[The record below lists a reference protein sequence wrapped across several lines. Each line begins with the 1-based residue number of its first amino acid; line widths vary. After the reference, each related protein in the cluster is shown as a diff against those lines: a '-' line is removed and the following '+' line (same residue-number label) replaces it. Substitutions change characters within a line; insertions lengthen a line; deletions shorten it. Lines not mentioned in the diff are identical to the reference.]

1 MSLSR
6 AMSMSVAVADHH
18 GVTRL
23 GVKSVVESMQ
33 GDVVAVA
40 KTGIEAISVVEEH
53 EPDLLVLSLKL
64 PHLNGFDLLYHLQR
78 RTMDVQVLVMAVSE
92 SEEQAR
98 AAFQHGACG
107 YLRKQDPLDELR
119 RAIETVWAGQ
129 RYLSAALPQSL
140 LDTDPCSE
148 AASLGDD
155 VSLTLR
161 ERQVMQLTAEGYTSR
176 EIGTLLEVSHRT
188 VEKHRENIKRK
199 LEVESLVDMVRVA
212 LDREVMLD
220 VRTLQPALID
230 G

>member
-1 MSLSR
+1 ME
-6 AMSMSVAVADHH
+6 
-18 GVTRL
+18 GT
-23 GVKSVVESMQ
+23 
-33 GDVVAVA
+33 VVATA

-78 RTMDVQVLVMAVSE
+78 RTMDVRVIVMTASE

-107 YLRKQDPLDELR
+107 YLRKQDPLDELYQ
-119 RAIETVWAGQ
+119 AIEAVRGGQ
-129 RYLSAALPQSL
+129 RYLSAALPQRL
-140 LDTDPCSE
+140 LDTDTCIE
-148 AASLGDD
+148 ATSVGDD

-176 EIGTLLEVSHRT
+176 EIGTLLNVSHRT
-188 VEKHRENIKRK
+188 AEKHRENIKRK
-199 LEVESLVDMVRVA
+199 LEVESLVDMARFA

-220 VRTLQPALID
+220 VRTLPTESVE